1 MGQQEV
7 VWQVI
12 LSVTGICAGRPGD
25 RLPQAERRHL
35 DWGEIDWTYR
45 GDSGILC
52 PEPVR
57 VRRRR
62 KSRGSPC
69 GHTEIVA
76 DNLTTIE
83 EERFGRLETMTI
95 KKFTLLPLAG
105 LALAM
110 LQAGTVTEALA
121 AACPAVTV
129 AKDMGITGKFPQQF
143 ELAEFEKLAGCK
155 LTFSENPDIGKLNGR
170 IRGNPELPPLA
181 QRLPEEPLV
190 VAPYDSIGKYGG
202 TFDVLSNA
210 TEAGTSDFLSVRHVN
225 LVRYSDDLTTVVPN
239 VAKDWKWN
247 DDYTQL
253 TFYLRKGHRWSD
265 GAPFTAE
272 DVKYWYDNL
281 ALNPDVMEKAKDYVL
296 VAGERMEVVVVDPQ
310 TVVFNLPAP
319 KPGLIAHFATSFAQG
334 FQPKHFL
341 GKWDPK
347 LNPDADKM
355 AKAAGFENGLEV
367 ISNYYGNSDWT
378 DTPSPLLR
386 SPVKVA
392 SLPADVVPTLESH
405 LTIADTTDGRHLVA
419 NPYFHMVDTAGNQLP
434 YISEQDEVY
443 INENEV
449 RILKLVNAE
458 VDYKEQSL
466 QLASAP
472 LLLENQ
478 EKGDYTID
486 LRPEITISTFAF
498 NVTSEDPEKR
508 KVFGDLRFRQAMSVA
523 MNREEINEV
532 AYFGMGEPRQYTGF
546 SPNPDFVD
554 PKWSQHFAQYD
565 PKMANSLLDSIGM
578 KDTDG
583 DGFRELPNGEQIVIN
598 LQFSTQ
604 GIPGQTVE
612 LVGQH
617 WSNVGIKTTVKEVTP
632 DEFRSAQ
639 SSNKLDVSMWRKGQP
654 IAIVLG
660 NNELW
665 VPPYSDYF
673 GSRTGMLW
681 AEWVDSKGASGA
693 EPPDYAKQLIADVN
707 AFQSA
712 PVGTPESNKLG
723 ARMVENLTGN
733 LLFIG
738 AVKAPAPIY
747 HRNALKNFHSFTT
760 HSYEYY
766 RSYPYRG
773 MQWYLDE

>member
-76 DNLTTIE
+76 DNLTTID

-105 LALAM
+105 LALAV